1 MNGVELREV
10 TAATVREICR
20 LSVAPGQEAF
30 VAPNAVSIAQAYFE
44 PKAWFRAIY
53 ADDRPVGFLML
64 YVDEEKPE
72 YFLWRMMI
80 ADGCQGRGY
89 GRRALE
95 LVDDWLRG
103 RPGAAALST
112 SYVQGDGGPEGFYRR
127 LGFEPTGEIEDGEIV
142 VRRPIAGVEEPRREE
157 QA

>member
-1 MNGVELREV
+1 MAEVELREV

-53 ADDRPVGFLML
+53 ADDSPVGFVML
-64 YVDEEKPE
+64 YVDEAAPQ

-80 ADGCQGRGY
+80 ADGHQGRGI

-103 RPGAAALST
+103 RPGAASLTT
-112 SYVQGDGGPEGFYRR
+112 SYVPGDGGPEGFYRR
-127 LGFEPTGEIEDGEIV
+127 LGFEPTGEVEDGEIV
-142 VRRPIAGVEEPRREE
+142 ARRPITDATRGPREG